1 MAGHPPQEKTKF
13 WQAPDL
19 GRLDLLHA
27 TYITHTFSRH
37 IHHGY
42 AIGVIERGAETFF
55 YRGKIHIAPAGSVVI
70 INPGEV
76 HTGQAVTGAG
86 WTYRMLY
93 PEADLVLQAARQ
105 IEHSPD
111 ALPDFPEPVIFDP
124 RAIDLIRRLH
134 WVLESSTSPLERQ
147 SHFTATMAQ
156 LVANYAHGRHR
167 LLPPA
172 DAPRTV
178 VAVALDY
185 LHSHFDQPITLDDI
199 AALTHFSP
207 YHFLRVFKNAMGLTP
222 HAYLTQL
229 RVDAARR
236 RLSAGQPLAQ
246 VATETGFVDQSHF
259 TRSFKRITG
268 VTPGQY
274 AQYSNNIQYISSS
287 SR

>member
-1 MAGHPPQEKTKF
+1 MAGHPAQEKTKF

-19 GRLDLLHA
+19 GQLDLLHA
-27 TYITHTFSRH
+27 TYITHAFTRH

-55 YRGKIHIAPAGSVVI
+55 YRGKTHVAPAGSAVI

-76 HTGQAVTGAG
+76 HTGQAVTNAG

-93 PEADLVLQAARQ
+93 PEAGLVQQAARQ
-105 IEHSPD
+105 VEHGPN

-124 RAIDLIRRLH
+124 YAVSLIRRLH
-134 WVLESSTSPLERQ
+134 LVLESSDSSLERQ
-147 SHFTATMAQ
+147 SHFTAAMAQ
-156 LVANYAHGRHR
+156 LVAGYASGRHR
-167 LLPPA
+167 PLPA
-172 DAPRTV
+172 DAPRAAIST
-178 VAVALDY
+178 ALDF

-207 YHFLRVFKNAMGLTP
+207 YHFLRVFRKAVGLTP

-236 RLSAGQPLAQ
+236 RLSEGQPLAQ
-246 VATETGFVDQSHF
+246 IAADTGFVDQSHF

-274 AQYSNNIQYISSS
+274 AQHSNNIQYVAAR